1 MADSTSNFP
10 GVFRG
15 NARLASQQDLAILR
29 QEIIQ
34 LIAGPINEVSENGY
48 IPWKYNN
55 DGSLDIEY
63 LFPELVN
70 QFKEST
76 GLTINKN
83 GVSFGKDI
91 KTINFTGNFVYLDI
105 DENGNLVCDIR
116 APKEEI
122 SRFNGSDGI
131 TDARIKIENKI
142 IEDMIIPDV
151 SNLSETSVYGD
162 WEPGE

>member
-15 NARLASQQDLAILR
+15 NDRLASQQDLAILR

-63 LFPELVN
+63 LFP
-70 QFKEST
+70 
-76 GLTINKN
+76 
-83 GVSFGKDI
+83 
-91 KTINFTGNFVYLDI
+91 
-105 DENGNLVCDIR
+105 
-116 APKEEI
+116 
-122 SRFNGSDGI
+122 
-131 TDARIKIENKI
+131 
-142 IEDMIIPDV
+142 
-151 SNLSETSVYGD
+151 
-162 WEPGE
+162 